1 MLPSECGDCL
11 INKYMRKITAI
22 FYLDQEERSSY
33 MSQGILLVL
42 DDGSKLE
49 LMSTDIVGHTFTP
62 PDTASKA

>member
-1 MLPSECGDCL
+1 
-11 INKYMRKITAI
+11 
-22 FYLDQEERSSY
+22 